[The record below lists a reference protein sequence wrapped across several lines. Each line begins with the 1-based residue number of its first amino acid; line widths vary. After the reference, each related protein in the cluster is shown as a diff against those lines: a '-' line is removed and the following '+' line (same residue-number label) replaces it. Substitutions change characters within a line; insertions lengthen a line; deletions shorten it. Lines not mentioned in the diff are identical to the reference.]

1 MGIKIC
7 VFFLRECL
15 LYGRLPHF
23 IESFNS
29 LMELQIRSTGLGN
42 CIYLFNYLFLFCE
55 GAVTE
60 LVALKWLI
68 LCLWKKLLGN
78 TCEEVLFQ

>member
-1 MGIKIC
+1 
-7 VFFLRECL
+7 
-15 LYGRLPHF
+15 
-23 IESFNS
+23 
-29 LMELQIRSTGLGN
+29 MELQIRSTGLGN

-55 GAVTE
+55 GAVTD